1 MRTTRRWWRQATPHA
16 RSAMATVGLATLAW
30 LMLVSSAQSPGAH
43 AVAAGSGVQMAASPS
58 PVAVP
63 AVDRPN
69 IVLFLTDDMR
79 ADDLKYLPKTCAL
92 LGGSGVTFAQSFSPN
107 PLCCPA
113 RAELVTAQYTHNN
126 GTHSNSGA
134 WGGMA
139 SLKDPDNNIG
149 VWLQD
154 AGYRTALVGKY
165 LNGYNGRYLD
175 QTTPAGWDR
184 FDATIKWIY
193 EYTRYEFESY
203 HRPDILDYTNTG
215 LDAQGRSY
223 ITRAETE
230 IMDGYIDD
238 FSAGGQPFFLFD
250 SLLAPHSAWGDVGQD
265 RGRAIPEP
273 RYANLYADTAVN
285 PATESAAFL
294 DQRVGDVPMEAR
306 ATTPDDRV
314 PSQTAK
320 LRLRFLQRVRALA
333 SIDDHVAAVI
343 QKVKDAGQL
352 DKTVFIFTSDNG
364 YMLGEH
370 NHGGKFLAYQESLRV
385 PLIVSGPG
393 FPQGVTSSYPVTT
406 VDVSATILDLAGAT
420 PGRLSDGRSIVTKID
435 DSTPRPFPIE
445 GDTNKSPGT
454 HEWGW
459 QGAHWGRYSYMR
471 YWNGGEELYDLS
483 RSWWQEEN
491 LVDNPRYAVILDQMR
506 TLYQELRSCQG
517 VDECNPPS
525 QVPPAPK
532 TQYRPQFTLT
542 WNRRVVDRAG
552 SQAFQIRV
560 RVAGRS
566 VPVDTGTVRLLVDG
580 SAVGPRVPVS
590 AHGYGTVRWNPPS
603 STPRVT
609 HRLSVRYS
617 GADKDVTSGQA
628 ASLRVRVR

>member
-1 MRTTRRWWRQATPHA
+1 MTTHRWWTRTSTHA
-16 RSAMATVGLATLAW
+16 RPVIATVGLATLAW
-30 LMLVSSAQSPGAH
+30 LMLVSSAQSAGAQSL
-43 AVAAGSGVQMAASPS
+43 AAGSGAVEEASPRS
-58 PVAVP
+58 VAAP

-126 GTHSNSGA
+126 GTHSNTGA

-175 QTTPAGWDR
+175 QSTPAGWDR

-203 HRPDILDYTNTG
+203 DRSDVLDHTNTG
-215 LDAQGRSY
+215 LDAQGRPY
-223 ITRAETE
+223 ITRAATE
-230 IMDGYIDD
+230 IMDGYIDE
-238 FSAGGQPFFLFD
+238 FSSGGRPYFLFD
-250 SLLAPHSAWGDVGQD
+250 SLLAPHSAWGDVGNA
-265 RGRAIPEP
+265 RGYAIPEP
-273 RYANLYADTAVN
+273 RYAHLYAGTAVN
-285 PATESAAFL
+285 PATKSAAFL

-306 ATTPDDRV
+306 ATTSAGLV
-314 PSQTAK
+314 TSQTTRMQAH
-320 LRLRFLQRVRALA
+320 FLQRIRALA

-343 QKVKDAGQL
+343 EKIKEEGQL

-364 YMLGEH
+364 FMLGEH
-370 NHGGKFLAYQESLRV
+370 NHGTKFLAYQESLRV

-393 FPQGVTSSYPVTT
+393 FPEGVTSSYPVTT

-420 PGRLSDGRSIVTKID
+420 PGRLSDGRSIVTRID
-435 DSTPRPFPIE
+435 DPTPRPFPIE
-445 GDTNKSPGT
+445 GDTIKSPGVR
-454 HEWGW
+454 EWGW

-471 YWNGGEELYDLS
+471 YWNGGEELYDQT

-491 LVDNPRYAVILDQMR
+491 LVDNPRYAGILGQMR

-517 VDECNPPS
+517 AVECNPPS
-525 QVPPAPK
+525 QVPPPPTA
-532 TQYRPQFTLT
+532 QYPPQFSLT

-552 SQAFQIRV
+552 SQAFRIRV
-560 RVAGRS
+560 QVSGRS

-580 SAVGPRVPVS
+580 SAVGPRAGVTD
-590 AHGYGTVRWNPPS
+590 HGYATLRWNPS
-603 STPRVT
+603 HSTT
-609 HRLSVRYS
+609 QGIHRLSLRYD
-617 GADKDVTSGQA
+617 GADKDVTAGQQA
-628 ASLRVRVR
+628 ASSRVRVR